1 MLDKLDATFSFHQN
15 ALKLRGQRQQILA
28 ANIANADTPKY
39 KARDIDFKAEM
50 QKVVGGNSA
59 NALTNM
65 KSPSANSA
73 ALKMAGTLNTTA
85 KNHMTGTPTTNPFNT
100 GTSEA
105 MYRPMQQG
113 SVDGNTVDM
122 DVERNSFAD
131 NAVRYEA
138 SILMINGAI
147 KKMLTA
153 ITGQ

>member
-1 MLDKLDATFSFHQN
+1 MLDKLDGAFSFHQN
-15 ALKLRGQRQQILA
+15 ALKLRSQRQQILA

-50 QKVVGGNSA
+50 QKVAGANNMNTATNVKAPTINTDSLKLTGN
-59 NALTNM
+59 
-65 KSPSANSA
+65 
-73 ALKMAGTLNTTA
+73 LNTTA
-85 KNHMTGTPTTNPFNT
+85 NRHMAGTPTANPFNT
-100 GTSEA
+100 GAGEA

-122 DVERNSFAD
+122 DVERNNFAD

-138 SILMINGAI
+138 SILMLNGVI
-147 KKMLTA
+147 KKMMTA